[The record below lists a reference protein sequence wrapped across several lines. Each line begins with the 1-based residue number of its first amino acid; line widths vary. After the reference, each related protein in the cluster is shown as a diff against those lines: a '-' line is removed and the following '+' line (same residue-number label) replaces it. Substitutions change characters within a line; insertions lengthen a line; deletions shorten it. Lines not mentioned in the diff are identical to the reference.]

1 MSVLAI
7 IPARSGSKGIKKKN
21 IKNLNNHP
29 LLAYSICIALES
41 KKINNVICSTDTEEI
56 KEIAQEYGAKVP
68 FLRPKAISNDN
79 SRDIDFILH
88 CVNFLSEQKQQLP
101 ELIVLLR
108 PTSPLR
114 KLETLNN
121 SIRTMQKYKQYD
133 SLRSVCEAKDTPY
146 KMWKIEKVSN
156 SLKPILHLEN
166 DPEPFNSPRQ
176 KLPLVYWQTGQIEII
191 RLQSLIDSNSISGKN
206 IYPLIVDSQMSV
218 DIDSISDFRLAEEKI
233 KTSKD
238 YFVIT

>member
-21 IKNLNNHP
+21 IIKINNHP
-29 LLAYSICIALES
+29 LLAYSIGIALKS
-41 KKINNVICSTDTEEI
+41 KNIDEVICSTDTKQI
-56 KEIAQEYGAKVP
+56 KTYAEEYGAKVP
-68 FLRPKAISNDN
+68 FLRPKSISNDN

-88 CVNFLSEQKQQLP
+88 SINYFKQQKQQLP

-114 KLETLNN
+114 KLNILNN
-121 SIRTMQKYKQYD
+121 AIKIMLKHKQYD

-146 KMWKIEKVSN
+146 KMWTINKKKN
-156 SLKPILHLEN
+156 SLQPLLHLEN

-191 RLQSLIDSNSISGKN
+191 KTQSLINYNSVSGVN
-206 IYPLIVDSQMSV
+206 IYPLIVDSEMSV
-218 DIDSISDFRLAEEKI
+218 DIDSIEDLKLAEEKI
-233 KTSKD
+233 KNNKD
-238 YFVIT
+238 YFVL

>member
-1 MSVLAI
+1 
-7 IPARSGSKGIKKKN
+7 
-21 IKNLNNHP
+21 
-29 LLAYSICIALES
+29 
-41 KKINNVICSTDTEEI
+41 
-56 KEIAQEYGAKVP
+56 
-68 FLRPKAISNDN
+68 
-79 SRDIDFILH
+79 
-88 CVNFLSEQKQQLP
+88 
-101 ELIVLLR
+101 
-108 PTSPLR
+108 
-114 KLETLNN
+114 
-121 SIRTMQKYKQYD
+121 
-133 SLRSVCEAKDTPY
+133 
-146 KMWKIEKVSN
+146 MWKIEKVSN